1 MANVSAHDAQLMAQA
16 ANQVSSAVDQVRSL
30 QSSLASAHDSM
41 MGGWS
46 GPAASTFTNAFTVF
60 NGDFTKVITAL
71 QNLGEKLQQAGVN
84 YTTIEQA
91 NQTSANKITSA
102 LSG

>member
-1 MANVSAHDAQLMAQA
+1 MAAVSAHDAHLMAQA

-30 QSSLASAHDSM
+30 QSNLASSHDSM

-60 NGDFTKVITAL
+60 NGDFSKVIAAL

-91 NQTSANKITSA
+91 NQSSANKITSA

>member
-1 MANVSAHDAQLMAQA
+1 VAGVSAHDAHLMAQA

-30 QSSLASAHDSM
+30 QSNLASAHDSM
-41 MGGWS
+41 MGGWV

-60 NGDFTKVITAL
+60 NGDFSKVIAAL
-71 QNLGEKLQQAGVN
+71 ENLGQKLQQSGVN
-84 YTTIEQA
+84 YTAVEQA
-91 NQTSANKITSA
+91 NQTSSNKIASA

>member
-1 MANVSAHDAQLMAQA
+1 MAQA

-30 QSSLASAHDSM
+30 QSNLASAHDSM

-46 GPAASTFTNAFTVF
+46 GPAAGTFNNAFTMF

-71 QNLGEKLQQAGVN
+71 QNLGEKLQQSSVN
-84 YTTIEQA
+84 YNTIEQA
-91 NQTSANKITSA
+91 NQTSSNKITSA